1 MIGALTATI
10 LSACVPF
17 AQADNFGL
25 IGFHEALRSTDER
38 LTTVDCSQ
46 HGECSGSDR
55 AGVTYYFWDGDR
67 VLTKES
73 ADAGPSAAF
82 RDSLSSHNP
91 ARMDELSAPVCVD
104 DGGIWL
110 ELAPKDNG
118 WAYALKAQP

>member
-1 MIGALTATI
+1 MIGLLTATI
-10 LSACVPF
+10 LSACVPL

-38 LTTVDCSQ
+38 LTTVDCNPY
-46 HGECSGSDR
+46 GECSGSDR
-55 AGVTYYFWDGDR
+55 ASVTYYFWDGDR

-73 ADAGPSAAF
+73 ADAGPSTAF
-82 RDSLSSHNP
+82 RDSLASHNP
-91 ARMDELSAPVCVD
+91 ARTDELSAPVCID